1 MANPEWDNYKPVEN
15 PNGGRRQPQSSRLDL
30 IPVEGLLVE
39 GEAMAEGEKKYSRLD
54 ADPLQPNWHGLD
66 CTTEQSPLSHALK
79 HLALYAAGDES
90 EDHLGHA
97 RANLGMLCWFRDNP
111 KSRYYGMTYPE
122 ILATGVRSETNATP
136 KKDREVDKAQP
147 SMPEDW
153 SKPAPRPEPD
163 YTLPG
168 TVVDPSYPVGS
179 PGRHYAV
186 SSAQVARRGP

>member
-1 MANPEWDNYKPVEN
+1 MEN
-15 PNGGRRQPQSSRLDL
+15 VNGGRRQPQSSRLDL

-54 ADPLQPNWHGLD
+54 ADPTQPNWHVLD

-122 ILATGVRSETNATP
+122 ILATGVAP
-136 KKDREVDKAQP
+136 KAPPTSAGGYSLSLSTKRKEDKTL